1 MVNARG
7 GEEKMMLTLANL
19 GVGTSATN
27 AASWSDKGVGFG
39 QRGMFM
45 AGGDGS
51 LFVLWGLFCFVT
63 WILVMS
69 LLIVLIRYF
78 WKLGDKV
85 K

>member
-1 MVNARG
+1 
-7 GEEKMMLTLANL
+7 MMLTLANL
-19 GVGTSATN
+19 GFGTSATN

-45 AGGDGS
+45 TGAGGS
-51 LFVLWGLFCFVT
+51 LFIIWGLFCLVT
-63 WILVMS
+63 WVLVTA
-69 LLIVLIRYF
+69 LLVVLIRYF

>member
-1 MVNARG
+1 MYNVNARG

-51 LFVLWGLFCFVT
+51 PFVFLGIILFGDLGFGNCASCCPNPLFLE
-63 WILVMS
+63 I
-69 LLIVLIRYF
+69 
-78 WKLGDKV
+78 GG
-85 K
+85 